1 MVPQLKR
8 ATIQNSVTGNLEF
21 ADYRISKSAW
31 LKDHDDAIV
40 SNQAKGISLHR
51 IRPKNC
57 RGIAGGQLWHWWPL

>member
-40 SNQAKGISLHR
+40 AR
-51 IRPKNC
+51 IRQ
-57 RGIAGGQLWHWWPL
+57 RVSHYTGLDLRTAEELQVGF

>member
-31 LKDHDDAIV
+31 LKDYDDAIV
-40 SNQAKGISLHR
+40 YRVRRRVAHYSGLDLETAEELQVGMR
-51 IRPKNC
+51 
-57 RGIAGGQLWHWWPL
+57 